1 MIVKIDG
8 KIVHVLENVLPNTTK
23 ELDQI
28 IVPNLN
34 ESPVNILDALD
45 KFNYDL
51 LSQTETTEYLYRFSR
66 HGSDF
71 YLGGGFTDA
80 LTGAFMDVGEVIN
93 QTFLWWL

>member
-1 MIVKIDG
+1 MILKIDG
-8 KIVHVLENVLPNTTK
+8 KIVRVLENVLPNTTK
-23 ELDQI
+23 ELEQI

-34 ESPVNILDALD
+34 ESPVNVLDALD

-80 LTGAFMDVGEVIN
+80 IKGAFIDAGVTLDQI
-93 QTFLWWL
+93 FLWWL